1 MILCDRYSVPIGYTD
16 FMTETA
22 GARTPF
28 KPQFIIVITTSPARQ
43 HAIKALLGIVLI
55 DTPLNVGANYAEV
68 KPFFAAGKHSKALV
82 VIDGWSLDEKSMI
95 EINSLKK
102 DFPETRCLLLAESSN
117 TQRTG
122 TGELAVSGNVN
133 PDKGLAG
140 SVTGNQFIDG
150 VRNLIEGDRE
160 PINT

>member
-1 MILCDRYSVPIGYTD
+1 
-16 FMTETA
+16 MTETA
-22 GARTPF
+22 AARTPF
-28 KPQFIIVITTSPARQ
+28 TPQFIIVISASPARQ

-55 DTPLNVGANYAEV
+55 DTPLNVGVNYAEA

-102 DFPETRCLLLAESSN
+102 DFPETRCLLLVESSN

-122 TGELAVSGNVN
+122 PGELGDSRNIN
-133 PDKGLAG
+133 PDKVLAG

-150 VRNLIEGDRE
+150 LRSLIEGDRE
-160 PINT
+160 PINP